1 MEITLCP
8 PGTKK
13 LKACATPSQ
22 ADCGPSQARRNRRR
36 PAGPAVR
43 NTDVNQVIATTCA
56 LSAPENQRLV
66 ISVNCIEMNQVRVT
80 CREGRKEGGDGGD
93 GHE

>member
-1 MEITLCP
+1 MEITLGA

-13 LKACATPSQ
+13 LKARVSPSQ
-22 ADCGPSQARRNRRR
+22 PGSGPSQARRNRRR

-43 NTDVNQVIATTCA
+43 NTGVNQVIATTCA

-66 ISVNCIEMNQVRVT
+66 ISVNCTEMNHARVT
-80 CREGRKEGGDGGD
+80 CRGGKEGGGDD
-93 GHE
+93 GHGK